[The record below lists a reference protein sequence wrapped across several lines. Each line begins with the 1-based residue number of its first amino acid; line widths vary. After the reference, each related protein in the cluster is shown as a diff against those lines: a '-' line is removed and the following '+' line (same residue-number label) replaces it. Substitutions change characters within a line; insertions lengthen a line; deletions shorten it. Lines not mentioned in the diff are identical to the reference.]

1 MKSEEVKTGES
12 QSEEVKTGES
22 QSEEVKTGESQS
34 EERKQP
40 KDCYKASACIRTKRI
55 VQSIGSTTVI

>member
-40 KDCYKASACIRTKRI
+40 KDCYKESACIRPTRI